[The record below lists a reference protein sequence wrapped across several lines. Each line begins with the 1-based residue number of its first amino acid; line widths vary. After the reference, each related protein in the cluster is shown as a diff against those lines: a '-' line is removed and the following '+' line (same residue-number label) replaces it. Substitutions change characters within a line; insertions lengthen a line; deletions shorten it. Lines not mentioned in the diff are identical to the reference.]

1 MPNFKVEPID
11 KQMVPL
17 VNKFYKVNRGRARAK
32 SSDKVWVMRER
43 GELVAALRVVQLSGH
58 EFLTGVQVAL
68 AKQGQG
74 IATSLLTQVFE
85 KLYGPDHSQQQEQVK
100 VKPCY
105 TFPYRHL
112 VGFYERLGWQSI
124 DSDDLPIPLQTRFAR
139 YVGQGRDIC
148 VMCYGHDQRSC
159 P

>member
-17 VNKFYKVNRGRARAK
+17 VNKFYKANRGRARAK
-32 SSDKVWVMRER
+32 SSDKVWVIRQS

-58 EFLTGVQVAL
+58 EFLTGVQVAID
-68 AKQGQG
+68 KQNQG
-74 IATSLLTQVFE
+74 IATSLLTQVFDR
-85 KLYGPDHSQQQEQVK
+85 LYGLDNPQPL

-124 DSDDLPIPLQTRFAR
+124 ESDDLPIPLQTRFAR
-139 YVGQGRDIC
+139 YLGQGRDIG
-148 VMCYGHDQRSC
+148 VMVFYPEVMRD
-159 P
+159 